1 MDTTVERDG
10 HCRQPAAATDAVPK
24 FMWICPLEL
33 AKNLEKEERRW
44 LVLDTRPYSYYS
56 GKHVD
61 NAVSLYFPPMQM
73 KRLRRGAVSL
83 DSLLTDTTLLDTI
96 KASDRIVLY
105 DNNSTPSETR
115 PDLLKLVEILQG
127 KFEDKLS
134 IRLLLGK

>member
-1 MDTTVERDG
+1 
-10 HCRQPAAATDAVPK
+10 
-24 FMWICPLEL
+24 
-33 AKNLEKEERRW
+33 
-44 LVLDTRPYSYYS
+44 
-56 GKHVD
+56 
-61 NAVSLYFPPMQM
+61 MQM

-83 DSLLTDTTLLDTI
+83 DSLITDTTLLDTI